1 MAPFLTHYR
10 LHKSFGLL
18 KVLLSTKKNQTEST
32 KMSVNAA
39 TLFFLQNDK
48 CDIDVWEGLKHPV
61 SYCNALEIAYMY
73 SAPNLSSPFT
83 IFKIGSTYF

>member
-61 SYCNALEIAYMY
+61 SYCNALEIAYTY
-73 SAPNLSSPFT
+73 RTPNLNSPLY
-83 IFKIGSTYF
+83 IP